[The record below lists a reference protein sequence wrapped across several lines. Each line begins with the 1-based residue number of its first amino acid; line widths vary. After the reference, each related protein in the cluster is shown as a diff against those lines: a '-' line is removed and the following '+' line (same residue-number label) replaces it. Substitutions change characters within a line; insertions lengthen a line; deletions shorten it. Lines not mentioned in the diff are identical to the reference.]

1 MRKNSEYR
9 DMAAKAMSG
18 NWMTGAVATL
28 IYLLVSLAFS
38 YFLGDNWSFLSSLLL
53 LPMGWGLTIMFL
65 HVIRGIKPEY
75 STLIEGYKGENLD
88 RVWGTMLLQSLY
100 IVLWSF
106 LLIVPGIIK
115 GYSYA
120 MTSYILRDNPELKF
134 NAAIEKSMDM
144 MQGHKM
150 QLFLLHLSFI
160 GWVILAILTA
170 GIGYFF
176 LLPYMQTAI
185 AAFYEDVKA
194 EN

>member
-176 LLPYMQTAI
+176 LCPYMQTAI

>member
-53 LPMGWGLTIMFL
+53 LPMSWGLTIMFL

-75 STLIEGYKGENLD
+75 STLIEGYKGENLG
-88 RVWGTMLLQSLY
+88 RVWGTMFLQSLY
-100 IVLWSF
+100 IVLWCF

-170 GIGYFF
+170 DIGYFF